1 MSESAKALGIVS
13 KFPYLGKEYAVPDM
27 SPEIRAL
34 YSVWLEKEAWAAAL
48 RSRQHVPILE
58 FRENM
63 REVGR
68 DIAAQVYAANGSVAA
83 KSLESEAGFV
93 QMLYLRLKA
102 GNPEAVE
109 ITVPW
114 VMKLVQDQSEEIQ
127 NFLIAVDSIDPNSK
141 APSTPATT

>member
-1 MSESAKALGIVS
+1 MSETAKALGIPA
-13 KFPYLGKEYAVPDM
+13 KFPYLGKDYAVTGM

-34 YSVWLEKEAWAAAL
+34 YSLWLEHEAWAGAL
-48 RSRQHVPILE
+48 RSRQHVPVLD

-68 DIAAQVYAANGSVAA
+68 DIAAQVYSANGQVAA

-93 QMLYLRLKA
+93 QMLYLRMKQSNPGEA
-102 GNPEAVE
+102 GEE

-114 VMKLVQDQSEEIQ
+114 VMKLVQDQPEEIQ
-127 NFLIAVDSIDPNSK
+127 TFLIALDGIDPNVT
-141 APSTPATT
+141 TPAP